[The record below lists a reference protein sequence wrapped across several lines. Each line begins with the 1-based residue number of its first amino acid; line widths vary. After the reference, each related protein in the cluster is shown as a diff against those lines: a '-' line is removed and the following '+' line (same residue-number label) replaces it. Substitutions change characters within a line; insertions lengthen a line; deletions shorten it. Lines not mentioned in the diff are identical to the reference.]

1 MRVIYDLIRDGLSAV
16 NDAAARLNA
25 ARDQVSTG
33 RRIQAAS
40 DDPLGAEQAVL
51 ERATLSG
58 IDAYTRSRD
67 SASARLAA
75 ADNVVAGMVDKIT
88 AAIVA
93 GTSAR
98 GTTVTPAV
106 RAAAAQTVSGLRAAL
121 LGDVNATFNGTALF
135 AGTRTDQVAYA
146 KVAGVWTYQGN
157 TATAQVEV
165 EHGHLV
171 ATTFDGQRI
180 VQGSDSTD
188 LFTALDDLE
197 TAITAGD
204 EAGMGTALAA
214 LDRAFDRVLDAQ
226 GRLGADERGIDDA
239 ASRLS
244 VLKTASET
252 RRSKLEDANLAEAI
266 ARMTEADTAY
276 RAALG
281 AVSTAERQSLLD
293 YLT

>member
-244 VLKTASET
+244 ALKTASET